1 MPTTNS
7 NPIAIVTGGSRGLG
21 RATVEALARRG
32 VPSIFTYHTN
42 KSAADEVIESVR
54 RSGAR
59 AVALQLDTGD
69 TQAFPAF
76 AEEIRRVL
84 REWGAEH
91 FNYLVNMA
99 GTSHEGL
106 FGEVTEEDFDA
117 AYRVHAKGPFFLTQT
132 LLPLI
137 ADGGRI
143 VNISSGLTRFAY
155 PGRITYAAMKG
166 AVEVMTHY
174 MAKELGPRRIA
185 VNTVAP
191 GAIQTDFSGGIV
203 RDNPDVAHHI
213 AETTALGRPGLPDDI
228 GPMIASL
235 LSEDNRWVNAQRIE
249 VSGGQA
255 I

>member
-1 MPTTNS
+1 MPEADI
-7 NPIAIVTGGSRGLG
+7 IAIVTGGSRGLG

-32 VPSIFTYHTN
+32 VSSILTYHTN
-42 KSAADEVIESVR
+42 RSAADEVVDSVEQ
-54 RSGAR
+54 SGAR

-69 TQAFPAF
+69 THVFPAF
-76 AEEIRRVL
+76 ADEIRRVL
-84 REWGAEH
+84 REWGAER

-99 GTSHEGL
+99 GTSHSGL

-137 ADGGRI
+137 ANGGRI

-155 PGRITYAAMKG
+155 PGRIAYAAMKG

-174 MAKELGPRRIA
+174 MAKELGSRRIA

-191 GAIQTDFSGGIV
+191 GAIQTDFFCGYRPLCKSFLTHI
-203 RDNPDVAHHI
+203 DV
-213 AETTALGRPGLPDDI
+213 
-228 GPMIASL
+228 
-235 LSEDNRWVNAQRIE
+235 
-249 VSGGQA
+249 
-255 I
+255 